1 MRSGSAFVAL
11 LLACAGAVQA
21 QTVCPPATLWE
32 PYSESCADV
41 RDVRDQFL
49 PPLAKTTTAISD
61 APVPGTMSAGTAYAA
76 GQLVALES
84 GRLHT
89 KMFVHPDGLDHQDP
103 LPTWLYTTATS
114 RVHQGLE
121 VVGMYAE
128 FRATGILGLFA
139 WTCLPDYPCP
149 DGATSPGW
157 QWSRPMPE
165 LTCNVTQV
173 VDQGGHA
180 QKQLY
185 YANHSDRLDDGS
197 PPQWKSAVYLW
208 NYCDKAWD
216 LAWEHLYRADKLDC
230 SIAGSGCAWWG
241 PSFEIFG
248 DEVYPAIGELGYED
262 SLLYHDGVW
271 SRLLPPEADFRDP
284 ADPRWGA
291 LTPWQLFHLE
301 PNRSYGA
308 GSWVNDNDAPV
319 IEAQAPLWTPQGE
332 SLLIGTDSLTISD
345 PDVDPAYHVEF
356 RLTLYGGDNYSYTDN
371 ELTPDAGFTGE
382 LLVPVSVSDGAAES
396 NTYQLRV
403 EVLADNETPVI
414 QGQRDLSVLEDQTLT
429 ITVGDLVVVDPDS
442 DPSAL
447 SLQLY
452 AGSNYTFTGT
462 AVTPAADYAGE
473 LQVPVTVSDGQATS
487 EKYSLLITVVAVNDA
502 PAIVG
507 QRALATPELTA
518 LELTIDDFVIDDPDS
533 AAAELAISVL
543 DGIGYE
549 RAGNTI
555 TPQPGVTGNLEVG
568 VMANDGSSNSD
579 IFIAVVQVT
588 ADTVPPQIT
597 LLGAASVTLRTG
609 SIYVDAGATATDNVD
624 GDITDRIVVDN
635 PVNTSL
641 AGTYTVTYT
650 VADLAG
656 NTATA
661 TRTVVVQAATAPSGG
676 GGGAISVWMLVLLV
690 VGRSVAG
697 RRSRF

>member
-1 MRSGSAFVAL
+1 VH
-11 LLACAGAVQA
+11 A
-21 QTVCPPATLWE
+21 QTSCPQGTLWE

-49 PPLAKTTTAISD
+49 PALAKTTTAISD
-61 APVPGTMSAGTAYAA
+61 APVPGTMSAGTAYAS

-89 KMFVHPDGLDHQDP
+89 RMFVHPDGLDHQDP

-114 RVHQGLE
+114 RVDHGLE

-149 DGATSPGW
+149 NGATSAAW

-165 LTCNVTQV
+165 LTCNITQI

-185 YANHSDRLDDGS
+185 YANHSDRLDDGT
-197 PPQWKSAVYLW
+197 PPLWKSAVYLW
-208 NYCDKAWD
+208 NYCDQAWD
-216 LAWEHLYRADKLDC
+216 LAWEHLYRADKVDC
-230 SIAGSGCAWWG
+230 SVAGSGCGWWG

-248 DEVYPAIGELGYED
+248 DEMYPAIGELGYED

-291 LTPWQLFHLE
+291 LAPWQLFHLE
-301 PNRSYGA
+301 PNRSYGV
-308 GSWVNDNDAPV
+308 GNWVNENDAPV
-319 IEAQAPLWTPQGE
+319 IEAQEPLWTLQGE
-332 SLLIGTDSLTISD
+332 SLTIDTSSLTISD

-356 RLTLYGGDNYSYTDN
+356 RLTIYGGNDYTFTDS
-371 ELTPDAGFTGE
+371 ELTPDPGFSGE
-382 LLVPVSVSDGAAES
+382 LLVPVTVSDGAAES
-396 NTYQLRV
+396 NTFQLRV
-403 EVLADNETPVI
+403 DVLADNEAPVI
-414 QGQRDLSVLEDQTLT
+414 QGQQPLSVPEDQAIT
-429 ITVGDLVVVDPDS
+429 IGLDDLVIVYPGG

-447 SLQLY
+447 GMQLY
-452 AGSNYTFTGT
+452 AGTNYAFTGT
-462 AVTPAADYAGE
+462 TVTPVANYAGE
-473 LQVPVTVSDGQATS
+473 LQVPVTVSDGQAVS

-502 PAIVG
+502 PAIVA
-507 QRALATPELTA
+507 QRALATPEGTA
-518 LELTIDDFVIDDPDS
+518 LELTIGDFVIDDPDNT
-533 AAAELAISVL
+533 AADLSISVL
-543 DGIGYE
+543 DGNGYT

-555 TPQPGVTGNLEVG
+555 TPDSGVTGTLEVG
-568 VMANDGSSNSD
+568 VVATDGSSDSEV
-579 IFIAVVQVT
+579 FIAIVQVT
-588 ADTVPPQIT
+588 DDTVPPQLT
-597 LLGAASVTLRTG
+597 LLGAASVTVQLG

-624 GDITDRIVVDN
+624 GDITDRIVVNN
-635 PVNTSL
+635 PVDTSR
-641 AGTYTVTYT
+641 AGTYTVTYS

-661 TRTVVVQAATAPSGG
+661 TRTVIVQAVAPTPSGG
-676 GGGAISVWMLVLLV
+676 GGVVSVWLLALLV
-690 VGRSVAG
+690 AGRSVAG
-697 RRSRF
+697 HRKLD